1 MFVHHIDQ
9 CLPFYLCSSAGLD
22 GLDLLVFGGGDHGGD
37 EVALA
42 FDDCWTVGEGGRC

>member
-1 MFVHHIDQ
+1 MFVHHVDQ

-22 GLDLLVFGGGDHGGD
+22 GLDLLVFRGRDHGGD

-42 FDDCWTVGEGGRC
+42 FDDRRTVGEGSGC